1 MNKLVQKCFLF
12 DFKVKSFKFDGM
24 KIKGILLS
32 VLIFFVIG
40 TSYFLFELMTREA
53 EPAESIDLPE
63 ELLVEGVQL
72 AKVFALATSNDNI
85 NALTYIQLINQGYT
99 HIKARLNQ
107 YAPLIDRIEKDPITI
122 DSGINLLFITL
133 FFLDHSLSMN
143 DASVKVLM
151 ERPVKKW
158 LRRQL
163 PYRFVLRRR
172 TYPVPKRKRVNP
184 YRVFLTPDSIKK
196 GLRFLKKNDVI
207 LNKIEN
213 QYKVPREYLAAIL
226 FVETQFGEF
235 TGRHHVLS
243 VYNTLY
249 HYDKDFFYRRLF
261 KQNHFAKKK
270 LPSVFHEGSQEL
282 VSTLSSMPLPS
293 SLLFVKKMITGE
305 GAVRPGISIRGARG
319 LSVFRKSLLRRKNK
333 THRRTR
339 KSQKLVK
346 RNSSIEEVAL
356 KLNNIF
362 ERKKNWGYKQIRSL
376 LIMAYENS
384 VDIHRLQGSW
394 AGAFG
399 YCQFIP
405 SSFLIWARDGN
416 DDGKINLYHL
426 EDALASTANYL
437 NKAGF
442 IAGDQRLIRR
452 AIHRYNHEHIYVYTV
467 DKYATTLQKMT
478 GRYKTF
484 SAPPKKRHQGKRKPR
499 NISLNQGIREITVDE
514 HGKILSTKYIKT
526 GKYLKRPTR
535 RGAVN
540 RKRKN
545 YTNKRIYGKK

>member
-1 MNKLVQKCFLF
+1 MF
-12 DFKVKSFKFDGM
+12 DFRLKYFKFDRM
-24 KIKGILLS
+24 KVKGIILS
-32 VLIFFVIG
+32 ILIFFVVG
-40 TSYFLFELMTREA
+40 TSYLLFELMIREA
-53 EPAESIDLPE
+53 EPAQSIDLPE
-63 ELLVEGVQL
+63 ELLVGGVQL
-72 AKVFALATSNDNI
+72 AKVLALATSNDNI
-85 NALTYIQLINQGYT
+85 NALNHIQLINQGYT
-99 HIKARLNQ
+99 HIKARLNR
-107 YAPLIDRIEKDPITI
+107 YAPLIDRIAKDPITI
-122 DSGINLLFITL
+122 DSGIDPLFITL

-143 DASVKVLM
+143 DSSVKILM

-172 TYPVPKRKRVNP
+172 VNPVSKRRRVNP
-184 YRVFLTPDSIKK
+184 YRIFLTPDSIKK
-196 GLRFLKKNDVI
+196 GLQFLKKNQVI
-207 LNKIEN
+207 LNKIETR
-213 QYKVPREYLAAIL
+213 YRVPREYLAAIL

-261 KQNHFAKKK
+261 KQNHFETRK
-270 LPSVFHEGSQEL
+270 LPSIFHKGNQEL
-282 VSTLSSMPLPS
+282 ASTLSSMPLPS

-305 GAVRPGISIRGARG
+305 GDARPGISVRGTKR
-319 LSVFRKSLLRRKNK
+319 LSVYRKPLLRRRNK
-333 THRRTR
+333 TNQRIR
-339 KSQKLVK
+339 KSQKQVK

-356 KLNNIF
+356 YLNKIF
-362 ERKKNWGYKQIRSL
+362 EKKKNWGYKQIRSL
-376 LIMAYENS
+376 LIMAYEDS
-384 VDIHRLQGSW
+384 VNTHRLQGSW

-416 DDGKINLYHL
+416 NDGKINLYHL

-437 NKAGF
+437 NKVGFVAGNK
-442 IAGDQRLIRR
+442 RLIRR

-467 DKYATTLQKMT
+467 DKYATTLQKLT

-484 SAPPKKRHQGKRKPR
+484 SVPPKKRYKGKTKPR
-499 NISLNQGIREITVDE
+499 NIPLNQGIREITVDE
-514 HGKILSTKYIKT
+514 HGKVLSTKYRKI

-535 RGAVN
+535 RYKVN
-540 RKRKN
+540 KRKK
-545 YTNKRIYGKK
+545 YINKRVYGKK